1 MKNIK
6 ISDYFYFFL
15 LFTCAFSFFLLPFAF
30 ADEAWQPANVG
41 INELNLRCVAF
52 DPKNPN
58 IIYVGGERGIYKS
71 IDGGKYFKSVLILS
85 DNEKV
90 NFISINPKNSQIIL
104 AASQNGLFET
114 KNSAATWQKI
124 FRGTGELEGN
134 MLSLAINPRDPKNI
148 YLGTMKGLFT
158 SKDQGRSWHKDGAI
172 FSHYPVLFI
181 TFSPDTKIIYA
192 STSEGVFKLADEG
205 KNWQKIYVSQNKEK
219 ENSSSNDN
227 DSDVEQLINTGQ
239 AVKCIAFSATEGKI
253 FLSTSSG
260 VLESLDNGA
269 TWHKLTQTGLLNSEV
284 NFLTFFN
291 KNLYAATQGGVF
303 KFLSDKNIWQEI
315 YQGITGK
322 KVLFLAANNKFLSA
336 ATDKGF
342 FKMELNSS
350 KQVNLN
356 TEAENKITNFK
367 TEPGILEIHKAAIKY
382 AEVDPNKITTWRKQA
397 ALKAV
402 LPEVSVGYNNDT
414 NATVTSATSN
424 GKTTYTL
431 GPDDTSYGWD
441 FSVKWDLGELIWNGD
456 QTSIDSRSKLM
467 AELRQDILDQVT
479 KLYFE
484 RQRLKSQ
491 VALMPTNDQAAKIEQ
506 EIRLQELTASIDALT
521 GGYFS
526 REIEKT
532 RGGE

>member
-1 MKNIK
+1 MKTLLI
-6 ISDYFYFFL
+6 I
-15 LFTCAFSFFLLPFAF
+15 LFTLIFANVLW
-30 ADEAWQPANVG
+30 ADETWQPANVG
-41 INELNLRCVAF
+41 INELNLHCIAF
-52 DPKNPN
+52 DQKNPK
-58 IIYVGGERGIYKS
+58 IIYLGGEKGIYKT

-85 DNEKV
+85 NNEKV
-90 NFISINPKNSQIIL
+90 NFIGINPKNSQIIL
-104 AASQNGLFET
+104 AASQNGLWET
-114 KNSAATWQKI
+114 KNSGGTWQKI
-124 FRGTGELEGN
+124 FRGTGELESK
-134 MLSLAINPRDPKNI
+134 MFSLAINPRDPKNI

-158 SKDQGRSWHKDGAI
+158 SRDEGRSWHKDGAF

-181 TFSPDTKIIYA
+181 TFDSSGKIIYA
-192 STSEGVFKLADEG
+192 STTAGVFKSADEG
-205 KNWQKIYVSQNKEK
+205 KNWQKIYISQNKEQ
-219 ENSSSNDN
+219 ESSGSNDN
-227 DSDVEQLINTGQ
+227 DTDVEQLINTGQ
-239 AVKCIAFSATEGKI
+239 TVKCIAFSDDKGKI
-253 FLSTSSG
+253 FLSTFSG
-260 VLESLDNGA
+260 VLESSDNGA
-269 TWHKLTQTGLLNSEV
+269 TWHKLTQAGLLNAQV
-284 NFLTFFN
+284 NFLAFFN

-303 KFLSDKNIWQEI
+303 KFQDDKNIWQEI

-322 KVLFLAANNKFLSA
+322 KVLFLAANSQFLSA

-350 KQVNLN
+350 KQANLN
-356 TEAENKITNFK
+356 TEPENKITNFK
-367 TEPGILEIHKAAIKY
+367 TEPTILEVHKAAVKY

-402 LPEVSVGYNNDT
+402 LPEVSVGYNKDT
-414 NATVTSATSN
+414 DATVTSATSN

-441 FSVKWDLGELIWNGD
+441 FSVKWDFSELIWNND

-484 RQRLKSQ
+484 RRRLKSQ
-491 VALMPTNDQAAKIEQ
+491 MALIPISDQAAKVEQ

-526 REIEKT
+526 RENRE
-532 RGGE
+532 E